1 MSFPKPDR
9 EQLLVFVPTIFG
21 KATPGG
27 VVPLRAY
34 LEGPDRRPHRPELWS
49 WCRIGPNLGALANA
63 AGDHAWVA
71 AMADES
77 VVFACPPCT
86 FKTHD
91 KASESNVAE
100 GLTISVECDEHPERA
115 RDRGEDLL
123 GPATLV
129 VASGGR
135 WTDPETIVGRK
146 KLHLHWVLKV
156 PARTFQELVKLV
168 EARRR
173 LAILVGGDPTGA
185 PVSHCYRWPGS
196 WHRKGEQPVLCRI
209 VEARPHIAIELD
221 SAYARIEAAER
232 AARAKD
238 AADCKQAAK
247 QQRRGERVVRMIG
260 NVKRQQPGELDAA
273 LEDVAAALDAIT
285 NPDRAEAIAQRG
297 AQWQWWNRVVMAVWA
312 AAGGSEVGRKL
323 AEDWSAKSDIHTPE
337 GFTARWEGM
346 SASPPSKLGV
356 GTLFYMARQAQP
368 GWRKPSDIALDPPP
382 VDAEGRPVI
391 DVDVGAETEPG
402 AARFRSTRL
411 PVHQRKPKGQRP
423 GPGAD
428 GVAAAADDE

>member
-1 MSFPKPDR
+1 
-9 EQLLVFVPTIFG
+9 
-21 KATPGG
+21 
-27 VVPLRAY
+27 
-34 LEGPDRRPHRPELWS
+34 
-49 WCRIGPNLGALANA
+49 
-63 AGDHAWVA
+63 
-71 AMADES
+71 
-77 VVFACPPCT
+77 
-86 FKTHD
+86 
-91 KASESNVAE
+91 
-100 GLTISVECDEHPERA
+100 
-115 RDRGEDLL
+115 
-123 GPATLV
+123 
-129 VASGGR
+129 
-135 WTDPETIVGRK
+135 
-146 KLHLHWVLKV
+146 
-156 PARTFQELVKLV
+156 
-168 EARRR
+168 
-173 LAILVGGDPTGA
+173 
-185 PVSHCYRWPGS
+185 
-196 WHRKGEQPVLCRI
+196 VLCRI

-337 GFTARWEGM
+337 GFTARWEGI

-402 AARFRSTRL
+402 PARFRSTRL
-411 PVHQRKPKGQRP
+411 PIHRRKRKGQWH